1 MKARELQIGDF
12 LYYKGEFNAFPF
24 KVESITKKKVG
35 YHAEPNEHCMYYLR
49 LSDCEPIPLT
59 PEILEKNGFKK
70 FDFLHIKGQYQ
81 WAWWENILIS
91 VTLWCRELNNDTKD
105 GMMLKIEAPN
115 SSLCLKVNYIH
126 ELQHALRLCGIEKE
140 II

>member
-1 MKARELQIGDF
+1 MKNKVMKAEDLMIGDWVIDG
-12 LYYKGEFNAFPF
+12 KNIAQIT
-24 KVESITKKKVG
+24 SITCDG
-35 YHAEPNEHCMYYLR
+35 IIETTFNE
-49 LSDCEPIPLT
+49 SSNIEVIEPIPLT
-59 PEILEKNGFKK
+59 TEILENNGFKK

-81 WAWWENILIS
+81 WAWWENTLIS

-140 II
+140 IIL